1 MILTTSVEWR
11 KKARHSSAS
20 ADAEFIVSKQLLR
33 VDRPLLQNRKT
44 KKIVTRSVQQLTIDS
59 VIAWSECHLD
69 PAERTM
75 FSNME
80 MSHED
85 IYRRSRV
92 DFADRRRAAHA
103 DRKRSPCVPGEFR
116 IRR

>member
-1 MILTTSVEWR
+1 ML
-11 KKARHSSAS
+11 
-20 ADAEFIVSKQLLR
+20 
-33 VDRPLLQNRKT
+33 
-44 KKIVTRSVQQLTIDS
+44 
-59 VIAWSECHLD
+59 
-69 PAERTM
+69 
-75 FSNME
+75 SNME

-103 DRKRSPCVPGEFR
+103 DRKRSPGVPVEFR

>member
-1 MILTTSVEWR
+1 
-11 KKARHSSAS
+11 
-20 ADAEFIVSKQLLR
+20 
-33 VDRPLLQNRKT
+33 
-44 KKIVTRSVQQLTIDS
+44 
-59 VIAWSECHLD
+59 
-69 PAERTM
+69 M

-85 IYRRSRV
+85 IYRLSRV